1 MRPEGQS
8 RTAAER
14 TAGGERRRAVEKL
27 WMTSANPVENL
38 TAKIFLRPKSCQ
50 TRGAAGVDAAF
61 AIRFA

>member
-1 MRPEGQS
+1 
-8 RTAAER
+8 
-14 TAGGERRRAVEKL
+14 VEKL

-38 TAKIFLRPKSCQ
+38 TAEIFLRPKSCQ